1 MDIEHSKEKG
11 RSFLKKN
18 NTELFVGFFII
29 LGFISIAYT
38 AIGIGGI
45 QIFGSPYYSLTASF
59 ASVAG
64 LKEGATV
71 EIAGVEIGKVKQIS
85 LENGAAK
92 IRLTIDSKIKIESDS
107 LASIRTKG
115 LIGEKFV
122 KVTLG
127 ADEGYLSDGD
137 EISDTESSLEIEE
150 LIGKF
155 LYNSDDDGK
164 TKEK

>member
-1 MDIEHSKEKG
+1 M
-11 RSFLKKN
+11 KKN
-18 NTELFVGFFII
+18 NTELVVGFFVV
-29 LGFISIAYT
+29 LGFVSIAYT
-38 AIGIGGI
+38 AINIGGM
-45 QIFGSPYYSLTASF
+45 QIFGSSYYSLMASF
-59 ASVAG
+59 TSVAG

-85 LENGAAK
+85 LDGGAAQV
-92 IRLTIDSKIKIESDS
+92 RLTIDSNIKIESDS

-127 ADEGYLSDGD
+127 ADEEYLGDGD

-155 LYNSDDDGK
+155 LYNSDDDAK
-164 TKEK
+164 KQ